1 MLHAQ
6 KRIGSVATETEAGAV
21 CPRVRK
27 CQKSLRVAATGL
39 PTELAQGAQ
48 PTLILA
54 SVKLISDFCEKMLS
68 SCFKSP
74 VCGTWLQ
81 QAQEINAVPVFL
93 LSTLMYSS
101 IFLNM

>member
-6 KRIGSVATETEAGAV
+6 ERIGNVATETEAGAA

-27 CQKSLRVAATGL
+27 CQQSLRVAATGL
-39 PTELAQGAQ
+39 PPELAQGAQ

-74 VCGTWLQ
+74 ICGTSLQ
-81 QAQEINAVPVFL
+81 QPQEINAVPVFL
-93 LSTLMYSS
+93 LSMLVYSS
-101 IFLNM
+101 MFSNM